1 MFDRS
6 PEEDLLPGRT
16 RRKPAVG
23 VPEIHFTS
31 LLVSCAIDRVSA
43 IAGDIALDGRTD
55 IEEAP
60 APGKL
65 IVTLETASLG
75 EVTEFLDRV
84 TRLPGV
90 MNAAMVYHHA
100 EPADTVDQEIEIDE
114 TGNPQSDKPGVT
126 P

>member
-6 PEEDLLPGRT
+6 PEEDLLPGPP

-31 LLVSCAIDRVSA
+31 LLVSCMADRVTA
-43 IAGDIALDGRTD
+43 IAGEIARDGRTD
-55 IEEAP
+55 IESAP

-100 EPADTVDQEIEIDE
+100 EPADTVDQEIEVDE
-114 TGNPQSDKPGVT
+114 AGNPQSDKPGVT

>member
-1 MFDRS
+1 MFDRR
-6 PEEDLLPGRT
+6 PEEELLPDRDHRPART
-16 RRKPAVG
+16 V

-31 LLVSCAIDRVSA
+31 LLVSCRVRVSE
-43 IAGDIALDGRTD
+43 IAADIARDARAVVDTGL
-55 IEEAP
+55 

-65 IVTLETASLG
+65 IVTLETTSLG

-114 TGNPQSDKPGVT
+114 AGNPQSDQTGVT

>member
-1 MFDRS
+1 MFDRR
-6 PEEDLLPGRT
+6 PEEELLPDRGHRPART
-16 RRKPAVG
+16 V

-31 LLVSCAIDRVSA
+31 LLVSCRVRVSE
-43 IAGDIALDGRTD
+43 IAADIARDARAVVDTGL
-55 IEEAP
+55 

-100 EPADTVDQEIEIDE
+100 EPAGTVDQEIEIDE
-114 TGNPQSDKPGVT
+114 AGNPQSDQTGVT